1 MENLINQAHAK
12 MNEEM
17 NKPHSAFEDAIHN
30 WLSDQSSN
38 QPLMEAILK
47 EGKTIKDASSFVINK
62 AQKQAERNVAAVSDD
77 VVWKWVAEY
86 FTGSETKVSGGSSVK
101 VSKSDYQEEKIEKVD
116 KKTAKSIDSIIEM
129 TIDDSEKIKMIQSL
143 ISTDKKETKEPTVK
157 VEDAT
162 MSIFDFGIDDD
173 LDEEESCEY

>member
-1 MENLINQAHAK
+1 MEELLNRVHQK

-17 NKPHSAFEDAIHN
+17 NQPHSRFEDAIHN
-30 WLSDQSSN
+30 WLSEQTSN
-38 QPLMEAILK
+38 QKLLESILK
-47 EGKTIKDASSFVINK
+47 EGKTIKDAASFVINK

-77 VVWKWVAEY
+77 QVWKWVVEY
-86 FTGSETKVSGGSSVK
+86 FTGSETKVSGGSSAK

-116 KKTAKSIDSIIEM
+116 KKTAKSIDSILEM

-143 ISTDKKETKEPTVK
+143 ISSDKKESKEPIVK

-162 MSIFDFGIDDD
+162 MSIFDFGIEDDP
-173 LDEEESCEY
+173 DEEYCES